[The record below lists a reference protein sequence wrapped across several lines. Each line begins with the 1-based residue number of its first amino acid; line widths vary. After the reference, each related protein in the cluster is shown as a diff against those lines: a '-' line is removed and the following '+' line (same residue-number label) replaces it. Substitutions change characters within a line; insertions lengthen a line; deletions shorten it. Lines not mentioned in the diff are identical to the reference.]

1 MSRGH
6 TPFGYQ
12 IENGVA
18 VVCEEEATQLRKMYD
33 GYLSG
38 LSMIEAAAQAGHTLT
53 HASVKRMLQNTH
65 YLGDEFYP
73 AIIDR
78 ETFDAFETER
88 RRREKALGRDK
99 REKKTVE
106 AIPAPTSFWMAKP
119 AQTFSD
125 PYQQAEYLYSLIE
138 KRG

>member
-6 TPFGYQ
+6 TPYGYR

-18 VVCEEEATQLRKMYD
+18 VVCEEEAAQLRTMYE

-38 LSMIEAAAQAGHTLT
+38 LSMIEAAAKAGQTRT
-53 HASVKRMLQNTH
+53 HASVKRMLQNSH

-88 RRREKALGRDK
+88 RRREKALGRDE
-99 REKKTVE
+99 RPKKPEE
-106 AIPAPTSFWMAKP
+106 AIPAPMSFRIGKAV
-119 AQTFSD
+119 QSFSD
-125 PYQQAEYLYSLIE
+125 PYRQAEYLYSLIE
-138 KRG
+138 SEV